1 MSPLLVWGLWIAW
14 ASLHRNSRERSI
26 TWLIFPFSFPISM
39 LSNMTGDPR
48 KKERWNIVIY
58 KRYGMRPTL
67 DSLANA
73 LRNAPMTRHNISLGP
88 ATNPFLP
95 SVYLYLVI
103 SMFNCLWMLFYISQ
117 GRILMGCGGSY
128 VQRQP
133 DVHVQG
139 TGVEPIHCY
148 IENINGTVSLYP
160 LGEMTS
166 VDGLPVATPIRLTQG
181 KIFRK
186 ISNPYHRLGCSVAFN
201 RTGRKTSFPQPA
213 MGEAFYNKRPA
224 W

>member
-1 MSPLLVWGLWIAW
+1 M
-14 ASLHRNSRERSI
+14 
-26 TWLIFPFSFPISM
+26 FS
-39 LSNMTGDPR
+39 DA
-48 KKERWNIVIY
+48 IY
-58 KRYGMRPTL
+58 
-67 DSLANA
+67 
-73 LRNAPMTRHNISLGP
+73 
-88 ATNPFLP
+88 
-95 SVYLYLVI
+95 
-103 SMFNCLWMLFYISQ
+103 SQ

-181 KIFRK
+181 KYSK
-186 ISNPYHRLGCSVAFN
+186 ISPTKIVLDCVSFN
-201 RTGRKTSFPQPA
+201 RTGSEDFIPGNRWVRPLYQTCLITSTVL
-213 MGEAFYNKRPA
+213 YWRPA
-224 W
+224 ASKWKQCLRSFCFRYLFQFFVFIFFLQISLVPITWQRIFHFIRVRTTAGNSLKPTVVGNWKGGWFNQCFFRVWKQRAL

>member
-1 MSPLLVWGLWIAW
+1 
-14 ASLHRNSRERSI
+14 
-26 TWLIFPFSFPISM
+26 
-39 LSNMTGDPR
+39 MTGDSGK
-48 KKERWNIVIY
+48 KKERKMEYRHIY

-73 LRNAPMTRHNISLGP
+73 LRNAPMTRHNITLSLCSATITRFCP
-88 ATNPFLP
+88 AFI
-95 SVYLYLVI
+95 YI
-103 SMFNCLWMLFYISQ
+103 SNCFRMLFYISQ

-181 KIFRK
+181 KKYSERFRTPPFGK
-186 ISNPYHRLGCSVAFN
+186 HTIAWRSIEPVGRLHSPN
-201 RTGRKTSFPQPA
+201 RQWV
-213 MGEAFYNKRPA
+213 RPFI
-224 W
+224 

>member
-1 MSPLLVWGLWIAW
+1 
-14 ASLHRNSRERSI
+14 
-26 TWLIFPFSFPISM
+26 
-39 LSNMTGDPR
+39 
-48 KKERWNIVIY
+48 
-58 KRYGMRPTL
+58 
-67 DSLANA
+67 
-73 LRNAPMTRHNISLGP
+73 
-88 ATNPFLP
+88 
-95 SVYLYLVI
+95 
-103 SMFNCLWMLFYISQ
+103 MLFYISQ

-181 KIFRK
+181 KKKYSERFIPTNTAHPLYVRC
-186 ISNPYHRLGCSVAFN
+186 R
-201 RTGRKTSFPQPA
+201 
-213 MGEAFYNKRPA
+213 
-224 W
+224 